1 MHIITARKLK
11 IMSNDKLFKVSSN
24 FVPKGDQEQAIK
36 KLVDGINKG
45 FRFQTL
51 LGITGSGKTF
61 TMAKVIEK
69 IQKPALIFSPN
80 KTLAAQLYKE
90 FKAFFPDNNVE
101 FFVSYYDYYQPEAYI
116 PTRDLYIE
124 KTVDI
129 NETIQKMRLSAF
141 KSLLT
146 RRDTIVVASVSCIY
160 ASGDPEDF
168 SRKNVV
174 LEVGKT
180 ISPRE
185 LAKTLVDMM
194 YSRAMDLTPGNF
206 RIKGDVFEI
215 FPAYEDGPL
224 RIEFFGDEIDRMEIS
239 SYPVG
244 NDFKPIDYIKIFP
257 AKEFITSKDKIES
270 AVVTIREELEQRY
283 NYFINSGKLVEA
295 QRIKNKVQ
303 YDIEML
309 LNVGYCKGIENY
321 SRHFS
326 KRSPG
331 EPPTTL
337 LDYFPD
343 DFVTFIDESHISI
356 PQLNGMYF
364 GDHSRKQS
372 LIDYG
377 FRLPSAF
384 DNRPLKFEEFL
395 ERIKKAIFVSA
406 TLGEFEI
413 DYSSQVV
420 EQIIRPTGLLD
431 PVIEVHPIKNQ
442 IEHLIGEIKKRISN
456 NQRVLVTTLTKK
468 TSEVLTKYLKELGLK
483 VMYLHSDI
491 DTPQRSEI
499 LRDLRKGEY
508 DVVVGINLLRE
519 GLDLPEVSLVAI
531 LDADKQGFLRSK
543 RSLMQTAGRAA
554 RNSNGKVIFYADTIT
569 ESMQYVIDVTSKRRK
584 IQKDFNEKH
593 GIIPKSIAKP
603 IEDDIFAQ
611 FRDDVKVKE
620 NKDQI
625 DTEIENIDIKK
636 LKSQMKKLASELRFE
651 EAAILRDKIKEYEK
665 RKND

>member
-1 MHIITARKLK
+1 
-11 IMSNDKLFKVSSN
+11 MSFNENLFKVNSN
-24 FVPKGDQEQAIK
+24 FVPKGDQERAIE
-36 KLVDGINKG
+36 KLVEGLDKD

-69 IQKPALIFSPN
+69 VQKPALIFSPN

-124 KTVDI
+124 KTVEI
-129 NETIQKMRLSAF
+129 NEMIQKMRLAAF
-141 KSLLT
+141 KYLLT

-168 SRKNVV
+168 SKKNIVIKQ
-174 LEVGKT
+174 GQRIT
-180 ISPRE
+180 PRE
-185 LAKTLVDMM
+185 LAKKLISMM
-194 YSRAMDLTPGNF
+194 YTRTLDLTPGTF

-224 RIEFFGDEIDRMEIS
+224 RIEFFDDEIDRMGIS
-239 SYPVG
+239 SDPVG
-244 NDFKPIDYIKIFP
+244 GNFKAIDYIKIFP
-257 AKEFITSKDKIES
+257 AKEFVTSKDKIDQ

-283 NYFINSGKLVEA
+283 KYFLKNGQALEA
-295 QRIKNKVQ
+295 QRLKQRVN
-303 YDIEML
+303 YDIDML

-326 KRSPG
+326 KRLPG

-343 DFVTFIDESHISI
+343 DFITFIDESHISI

-364 GDHSRKQS
+364 GDHSRKKS

-384 DNRPLKFEEFL
+384 DNRPLKFDEFL
-395 ERIKKAIFVSA
+395 ERIGKTIFVSA
-406 TLGEFEI
+406 TPGDFEM
-413 DYSSQVV
+413 DYSSQIVQ
-420 EQIIRPTGLLD
+420 QIIRPTGLLD
-431 PVIEVHPIKNQ
+431 PIIEVHKTKDQ
-442 IEHLIGEIKKRISN
+442 IEHLIGEINQRIAN
-456 NQRVLVTTLTKK
+456 NERVLVTTLTKK

-499 LRDLRKGEY
+499 LRDLRNGEY

-569 ESMQYVIDVTSKRRK
+569 EAMKYVIETTSKRRK

-593 GIIPKSIAKP
+593 NIAPKSIVKP
-603 IEDDIFAQ
+603 VEDDIFAQ
-611 FRDDVKVKE
+611 FREEVQIPEELKEEVNLENDDE
-620 NKDQI
+620 QI
-625 DTEIENIDIKK
+625 DVEV
-636 LKSQMKKLASELRFE
+636 LKSEMLKLASELRFE
-651 EAAILRDKIKEYEK
+651 EAAAIRDKIKQYNK
-665 RKND
+665 KHKK